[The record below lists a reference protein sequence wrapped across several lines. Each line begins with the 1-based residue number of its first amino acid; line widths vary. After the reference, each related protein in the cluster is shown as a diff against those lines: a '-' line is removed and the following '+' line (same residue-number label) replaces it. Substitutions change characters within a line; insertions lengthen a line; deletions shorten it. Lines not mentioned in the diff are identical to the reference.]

1 MTRWYVFMKTITE
14 RLGRRVWNGSS
25 KDDGATIPAM
35 RAILAGTLLLMYCA
49 VAHSQTITGEA
60 ILRKCKGTSSK
71 PTAFDDGFCAGYIEG
86 VMSTARMPEAV
97 NNHPSDVKFC
107 VPSTAAME
115 HVRWLFVNY
124 LEDHPEELH
133 KPANVLV
140 IALLRKHFLAT
151 RLRA

>member
-1 MTRWYVFMKTITE
+1 
-14 RLGRRVWNGSS
+14 
-25 KDDGATIPAM
+25 M

-49 VAHSQTITGEA
+49 IAHAQTITGEA

-86 VMSTARMPEAV
+86 VMSTARMPETG
-97 NNHPSDVKFC
+97 NNHASDVKFC
-107 VPSTAAME
+107 VSSAATME

-140 IALLRKHFLAT
+140 IALLRKAFPCDAT
-151 RLRA
+151 PTVNLEPR